1 MAGDLEGL
9 SSALASVVEGS
20 APSVVRV
27 HGRRRAAASGIVWS
41 GEGIIATANH
51 SLEWDEG
58 IEVVLSDAKAVA
70 AEVIGRDPT
79 TDLALLRVSVNGLPA
94 AQWAD
99 PDGLKTGHLVVAV
112 SRPGRA
118 VRASLGTVSVLAGA
132 WRTSAGGLLDCH
144 LETGLARHPGF
155 SGSLLL
161 DSAGRAIGL
170 NSSGLLRGVTLAVAA
185 PTLRRVFT
193 RLLEHGEIRRGF
205 LGIGTYPVRLPAGL
219 AQQLGQ
225 AAGLLI
231 VSVEPESPA
240 AQAGLLQG
248 DVLVALDD
256 RGLGHAGDLL
266 PLLDE
271 DRIGAE
277 AAARLVRGGELRE
290 VRLTIGSRGRT
301 RRSA

>member
-1 MAGDLEGL
+1 MAGKLDDLSKE
-9 SSALASVVEGS
+9 LASVVERS

-27 HGRRRAAASGIVWS
+27 DGRRRASASGVVWS
-41 GEGIIATANH
+41 AEGVVATANH

-58 IEVVLSDAKAVA
+58 IEVALPDTKSVP

-79 TDLALLRVSVNGLPA
+79 TDLALLRVSASGLPTL
-94 AQWAD
+94 QWAD
-99 PDGLKTGHLVVAV
+99 PDGLKTGHLVVGVA
-112 SRPGRA
+112 RPGRA
-118 VRASLGTVSVLAGA
+118 VRASLGVLSVVAGS
-132 WRTSAGGLLDCH
+132 WRTPWGGQLDGY

-155 SGSLLL
+155 SGSLLA
-161 DSAGRAIGL
+161 DGAGRAIGL
-170 NSSGLLRGVTLAVAA
+170 NTSGLLRGVTLAVAP
-185 PTLRRVFT
+185 PTLRRVFA

-205 LGIGTYPVRLPAGL
+205 LGIGTYPVRLPAAL

-225 AAGLLI
+225 SAGLLI
-231 VSVEPESPA
+231 VSVEPDSPA

-248 DVLVALDD
+248 DVLVALDG

-277 AAARLVRGGELRE
+277 AAARIVRAGELRE
-290 VRLTIGSRGRT
+290 ARVTIGSRARA
-301 RRSA
+301 RPSA